1 MDTQRVGVWVWDCR
15 VKISVSFLLLLLVIA
30 VAGGASYHYA
40 GPVPGD
46 VKATLFLQ
54 DRLTDFT
61 DYADQ
66 ITSAAKRPLLWG
78 TIVVASIMVILASH
92 WRMFLTPVLAWAL
105 AWFADKALRAK
116 IFVPKP
122 DDSLVNVATIS
133 TASGLPSTF
142 GLVFGAVFGCVIFAA
157 QRPFT
162 GFIMQLLAWLA
173 IIAGA
178 VSRIVLGGHWSSQM
192 VASIAAGMVLAMIVT
207 RAMQI
212 MVGKR

>member
-105 AWFADKALRAK
+105 AW
-116 IFVPKP
+116 
-122 DDSLVNVATIS
+122 
-133 TASGLPSTF
+133 
-142 GLVFGAVFGCVIFAA
+142 AVVWAPWC
-157 QRPFT
+157 R
-162 GFIMQLLAWLA
+162 LC
-173 IIAGA
+173 
-178 VSRIVLGGHWSSQM
+178 
-192 VASIAAGMVLAMIVT
+192 
-207 RAMQI
+207 
-212 MVGKR
+212 